1 MCLPIGVDFFCC
13 SSSDNLSSSLCNARN
28 ASQSQQKKNNQFH
41 VFTVIIRF
49 LQRTKNEK
57 KCNHH
62 FAARCDQGKDLMER
76 NHHSCSFIGNGNEK
90 NIDIEIN
97 IY

>member
-1 MCLPIGVDFFCC
+1 MFLPLLFVSCKE
-13 SSSDNLSSSLCNARN
+13 
-28 ASQSQQKKNNQFH
+28 Q
-41 VFTVIIRF
+41 
-49 LQRTKNEK
+49 KNEK
-57 KCNHH
+57 KCNDH
-62 FAARCDQGKDLMER
+62 FATRCDQGKDLMER